1 MFFKNDGAEG
11 PGRAQIPALPLR
23 DIVVFPHMVSQLFV
37 GREKSIAALDEAMAR
52 DKEIFLVAQKNART
66 NDPGPDEIYEVG
78 TVGTIVQ
85 LLRLADGT
93 VKVLVEGRQRA
104 RAKRYLPSRNYF
116 LVEVEP
122 IFEEGSQGVEVEALI
137 RSVQST
143 FEVYAKL
150 NKKIQPE
157 VVMSVQSIDDPS
169 KLSDTIAANL
179 PTIKLAERY
188 ELLSAT
194 NVKVR
199 LERLYQLMQ
208 GEIEILQVEKKIRS
222 RVKKQMERSQKEY
235 YLNEQMQAIQKEL
248 GGERDEFKNEI
259 VEIEEALKK
268 KKELSA
274 EALQKVEKELKKL
287 RMMHPTSA
295 EATVVRNYIDWIV
308 SLPWGDRSDET
319 FDLSV
324 AEQILEE
331 DHFGLEKCK
340 ERIVEYLAVQALTG
354 QLKSPILCFVGPPGV
369 GKTSIARSIAR
380 ATGRKFVRLSL
391 GGVRDEAEVRGHR
404 RTYIGA
410 LPGKLI
416 QSMKK
421 AGTQNP
427 VFLLDEIDKMSTD
440 FRGDP
445 ASALLEVLDPEQNQ
459 AFNDHYLDLDY
470 DLSEVMFI
478 TTANS
483 LGGIPIPLR
492 DRMEIIELSSYT
504 EIEKLAIAKR
514 YLVPKTK
521 RDCGL
526 DQVAVDVTDDALREV
541 IRHYTREA
549 GVRSLER
556 QIASLMRKV
565 ALRVVKEHGREA
577 LRQVAPP
584 AAEDRI
590 ETSGSE
596 EPALERTTLPET
608 TLPADKPTAI
618 ASMSYVIDR
627 AELVALLGVQK
638 YRDLRTDDQ
647 DLVGL
652 THGLSVSDFGGDILD
667 CEVTVVAGKG
677 KLVITG
683 LLEKGM
689 EESAQ
694 AALSY
699 IRSRSAVLGLD
710 ADFYQAKD
718 LHVHFPDF
726 VRKDGPSA
734 GVTMATS
741 MASALTRIP
750 VRHDIAMTGEITLR
764 GRVMPIGGLKEK
776 LIAAQRNRI
785 RTVLIPRDN
794 QKDLKD
800 VPETVRAQLRI
811 VLVEHMDEV
820 LREALA
826 VDDPARLF
834 GDRVGQV
841 VTYHDVPPEPAAAQ
855 VPSAAV
861 PAPAVPTDPADSDRP
876 AY

>member
-1 MFFKNDGAEG
+1 MFFKNDGADS
-11 PGRAQIPALPLR
+11 PVRAQIPALPLR

-37 GREKSIAALDEAMAR
+37 GREKSIAALDEAMSR

-66 NDPGPDEIYEVG
+66 NDPGPDEIYDVG

-122 IFEEGSQGVEVEALI
+122 IFEEGAEGVEVEALI

-188 ELLSAT
+188 ELLSAM

-259 VEIEEALKK
+259 AEIEEALKK
-268 KKELSA
+268 KALSA
-274 EALQKVEKELKKL
+274 EAATKVEKELKKL

-308 SLPWGDRSDET
+308 SLPWGDRTAET

-354 QLKSPILCFVGPPGV
+354 QLRSPILCFVGPPGV

-416 QSMKK
+416 QSLKK

-445 ASALLEVLDPEQNQ
+445 ASALLEVLDPEQNK

-483 LGGIPIPLR
+483 LSGIPIPLR

-504 EIEKLAIAKR
+504 EIEKLAIARR

-526 DQVAVDVTDDALREV
+526 VDVDVDVQDDALREV

-556 QIASLMRKV
+556 QVASLMRKL
-565 ALRVVKEHGREA
+565 ALRVVKEHGREFVRA
-577 LRQVAPP
+577 TPVGG
-584 AAEDRI
+584 EDASSS
-590 ETSGSE
+590 SG
-596 EPALERTTLPET
+596 LPEAPEGDA
-608 TLPADKPTAI
+608 LGPDVGKARAAARLK
-618 ASMSYVIDR
+618 YVIDR
-627 AELVALLGVQK
+627 SEVGALLGVHK
-638 YRDLRTDDQ
+638 YRDVRTDDH

-699 IRSRSAVLGLD
+699 IRARSSVLGLD

-785 RTVLIPRDN
+785 RTVIIPRDN
-794 QKDLKD
+794 QKDLKE
-800 VPETVRAQLRI
+800 VPETVRAELRI

-826 VDDPARLF
+826 LDDPARLF
-834 GDRVGQV
+834 GDRMGQV
-841 VTYHDVPPEPAAAQ
+841 VTYHDVPPEPEL
-855 VPSAAV
+855 PS
-861 PAPAVPTDPADSDRP
+861 TDPPADPGERDRP
-876 AY
+876 TV